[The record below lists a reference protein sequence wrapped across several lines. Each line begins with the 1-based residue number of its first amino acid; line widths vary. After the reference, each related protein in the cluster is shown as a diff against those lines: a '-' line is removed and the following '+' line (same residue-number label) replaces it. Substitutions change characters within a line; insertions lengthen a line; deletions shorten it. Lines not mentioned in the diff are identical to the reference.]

1 MPFAGNATL
10 ESLDEFVDPLMIPS
24 YFEFSEDEVENVF
37 DKKKNIVFMFR
48 DEKDK
53 DSEFMKVF
61 EEAS

>member
-1 MPFAGNATL
+1 
-10 ESLDEFVDPLMIPS
+10 MIPS